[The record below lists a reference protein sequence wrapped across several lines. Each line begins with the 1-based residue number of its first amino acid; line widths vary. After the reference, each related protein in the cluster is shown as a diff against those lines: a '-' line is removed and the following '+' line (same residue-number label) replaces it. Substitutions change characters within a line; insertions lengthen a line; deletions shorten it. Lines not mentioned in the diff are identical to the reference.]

1 MGGLA
6 VLKYYDLLCELALQ
20 LTARLIKVG
29 GGGGEERGGVVVS
42 VTHSLFLPKNTV
54 LT

>member
-29 GGGGEERGGVVVS
+29 GGGGGGEGWGCGFS
-42 VTHSLFLPKNTV
+42 NSFSFFA
-54 LT
+54 